1 MINEE
6 VIKEHFIEYVTR
18 AMTERDI
25 RPWYVAYYSE
35 ICDGTFRDYMRGLK
49 LPRPTALI
57 RMADLFECSIN
68 ELLGYGYF
76 DSPNQRHFFDSGRET
91 RMVAEYLSEQLD
103 RFMKKSDMTPGE
115 VASRAELT
123 EPTIQRYL
131 ENPSL
136 PDTSIILRLAD
147 ALDCT
152 PSDLLGY

>member
-1 MINEE
+1 MVNETE
-6 VIKEHFIEYVTR
+6 IKNHFNEYVTR
-18 AMTERDI
+18 CMTEMEI

-35 ICDGTFRDYMRGLK
+35 ICDGTFRDYMRGVR

-76 DSPNQRHFFDSGRET
+76 DSPNRGHFFDSGLET
-91 RMVAEYLSEQLD
+91 RKVAAYLFDEVKHRMKEMNLTMSEL
-103 RFMKKSDMTPGE
+103 
-115 VASRAELT
+115 ASRADLSEN
-123 EPTIQRYL
+123 TIAGYFERPQ
-131 ENPSL
+131 L

>member
-1 MINEE
+1 MVNENE
-6 VIKEHFIEYVTR
+6 IKRYFTEYVTR
-18 AMTERDI
+18 AMTEMDI

-35 ICDGTFRDYMRGLK
+35 ICDGTFRDYMRGVR

-57 RMADLFECSIN
+57 RMSDLFECSIN

-76 DSPNQRHFFDSGRET
+76 DSPNRGHFFDLGLET
-91 RMVAEYLSEQLD
+91 RKVAEYLFEQVIHL
-103 RFMKKSDMTPGE
+103 MQKNGITLSE
-115 VASRAELT
+115 VASRAEITELT
-123 EPTIQRYL
+123 LQRYL